1 MKTNNINILA
11 VILEMIVFLKE
22 RLDSMKRNILRTP

>member
-22 RLDSMKRNILRTP
+22 RLDSMKRNIQRTP

>member
-1 MKTNNINILA
+1 MKTSNINILA

-22 RLDSMKRNILRTP
+22 RLDSMKRNIQRTP